1 MDWFSQRAVDLGYDH
16 GGVVA
21 RGVWLGEF
29 YEGMSRSDERCAGR
43 GSRSWLWTHL
53 AGEELPELEMPGAEY
68 RHEESRSVSGSD
80 SGSGSGGRAGHTHA
94 TYGGHG
100 GLGKGNVR
108 VLTPVRATAHPLA
121 GAEKGDLS
129 ERLNTSMEIV
139 DLDLK
144 RLLIHPMFSEPQHVK
159 NMKLLLYNYLLDSI
173 EYKQGFHEIMGMIYM
188 QIYDN
193 DENSETKLRTVLKLF
208 TTLMAPLN
216 KVFYEEDNLLNW
228 EQKIF
233 RPMLMGL
240 SPKVFSIIYS
250 GHGKHHN
257 NNLIWIIRWTRLL
270 FIREIAS
277 KVDILELWD
286 HLLTVPAA
294 QFPLFMAAFISV
306 MLLSIYD
313 QVVEFSRDK
322 TLDHD
327 DLIEIL
333 LLRYKE
339 MNPHIDVVK
348 YCQVAMEATEQFNA
362 GELDKLFGTATK
374 FLEWKYRDSPQILA
388 MHQQSRD
395 MKLGRPD
402 IPPDPNRLRME
413 EKLKQR
419 VLQRLHR

>member
-1 MDWFSQRAVDLGYDH
+1 
-16 GGVVA
+16 
-21 RGVWLGEF
+21 
-29 YEGMSRSDERCAGR
+29 
-43 GSRSWLWTHL
+43 
-53 AGEELPELEMPGAEY
+53 
-68 RHEESRSVSGSD
+68 
-80 SGSGSGGRAGHTHA
+80 
-94 TYGGHG
+94 
-100 GLGKGNVR
+100 
-108 VLTPVRATAHPLA
+108 
-121 GAEKGDLS
+121 
-129 ERLNTSMEIV
+129 
-139 DLDLK
+139 
-144 RLLIHPMFSEPQHVK
+144 
-159 NMKLLLYNYLLDSI
+159 
-173 EYKQGFHEIMGMIYM
+173 
-188 QIYDN
+188 
-193 DENSETKLRTVLKLF
+193 
-208 TTLMAPLN
+208 
-216 KVFYEEDNLLNW
+216 
-228 EQKIF
+228 
-233 RPMLMGL
+233 MLMGL